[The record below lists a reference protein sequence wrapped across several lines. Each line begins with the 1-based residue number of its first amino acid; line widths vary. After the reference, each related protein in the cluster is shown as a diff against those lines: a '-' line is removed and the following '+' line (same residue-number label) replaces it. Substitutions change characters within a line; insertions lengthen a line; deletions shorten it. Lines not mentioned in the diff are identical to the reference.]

1 MVFLMAAS
9 GSRFW
14 TIIVIF
20 LIGIAVVLGFFG
32 VIFLLAAPVQ
42 QTEARLLTG
51 GILSAAAIFVGIG
64 GIWVARAKVKV
75 HYTVKAELDL
85 PADFS
90 LKGLQCKSCGAPLSR
105 DMVNWNRETG
115 SIMVHCKY
123 CNSEYEFVEQPRW

>member
-1 MVFLMAAS
+1 MAAS

-14 TIIVIF
+14 TIIVIL

-32 VIFLLAAPVQ
+32 VIFLIAAPVQ
-42 QTEARLLTG
+42 ETEARLLTG
-51 GILSAAAIFVGIG
+51 GILSATAIVILLG
-64 GIWVARAKVKV
+64 GIWVARAKVRV
-75 HYTVKAELDL
+75 QYTVKAQLDL

-105 DMVNWNRETG
+105 DMVTWNQQTG

-123 CNSEYEFVEQPRW
+123 CNTEYELVEDIRW

>member
-1 MVFLMAAS
+1 MAAS
-9 GSRFW
+9 GSRLW
-14 TIIVIF
+14 TIIVVL

-32 VIFLLAAPVQ
+32 MIFLLAASVQ
-42 QTEARLLTG
+42 ETEARLLTG
-51 GILSAAAIFVGIG
+51 GLLSAGAIIIGMG
-64 GIWVARAKVKV
+64 GIWVARAKVRV

-105 DMVNWNRETG
+105 DMVTWNQKTG

-123 CNSEYEFVEQPRW
+123 CDTEYELVEQPRW